1 MVTRRRPGFV
11 ASWPQCLPE
20 DGGLAPFGCSAQ
32 PGGATGAAPSRSRVP
47 MADGEFMENP
57 LAAGDLSPGVDPTGN
72 TSPRSPTIQGM
83 APVGDSENGLK
94 NFLDSTPY
102 QVSRGADA
110 KTDAV
115 RGVFGAGGGALRRS
129 GSAGRPRCRE
139 AERVTLPT
147 VVSHFAFLAV
157 GSRSN

>member
-1 MVTRRRPGFV
+1 
-11 ASWPQCLPE
+11 
-20 DGGLAPFGCSAQ
+20 
-32 PGGATGAAPSRSRVP
+32 

-129 GSAGRPRCRE
+129 GSAGRPGRSVPRGGACHAPNGGLAFCFFGGR
-139 AERVTLPT
+139 
-147 VVSHFAFLAV
+147 FAQ
-157 GSRSN
+157 

>member
-1 MVTRRRPGFV
+1 
-11 ASWPQCLPE
+11 
-20 DGGLAPFGCSAQ
+20 
-32 PGGATGAAPSRSRVP
+32 

-57 LAAGDLSPGVDPTGN
+57 LAAGDLSPTGN

-83 APVGDSENGLK
+83 APAGDSENGLK

-139 AERVTLPT
+139 AERVTLPINGGLAFCFFGGR
-147 VVSHFAFLAV
+147 FA
-157 GSRSN
+157 R